1 MTNPQIKRRMHGTTE
16 ILRALRAL
24 KMGDFDFR
32 MSIDPGASDG
42 EIAGLMID
50 FLKRADARVTA

>member
-24 KMGDFDFR
+24 KKGDFDCR
-32 MSIDPGASDG
+32 MNVDSGQA
-42 EIAGLMID
+42 E
-50 FLKRADARVTA
+50 